1 MYLIKQNLNV
11 KKGPVQR
18 FNLLQIALGN
28 LDLGLPSKVALK
40 EEEKNSKGVMNFLGN
55 VHLLIDITF

>member
-1 MYLIKQNLNV
+1 
-11 KKGPVQR
+11 
-18 FNLLQIALGN
+18 LLLGN

-55 VHLLIDITF
+55 DKHLLIDIPFQKIVKDSMQRV

>member
-1 MYLIKQNLNV
+1 MRVQLE
-11 KKGPVQR
+11 GPR
-18 FNLLQIALGN
+18 KWN
-28 LDLGLPSKVALK
+28 LGLPSKVALK

>member
-1 MYLIKQNLNV
+1 
-11 KKGPVQR
+11 
-18 FNLLQIALGN
+18 LLLGN

-55 VHLLIDITF
+55 EIHLLTDIPFQKTVKDLMQRV